1 MRSILSTALLLY
13 IGLCSAASAQ
23 LLDAYLPKS
32 GVIAGQAMELGA
44 TPEVVR
50 ISAKLQAAIQKNQA
64 WFTSYA
70 AKVKE
75 GDPLP
80 YDRRL
85 GVTRAEY
92 DRMMNAKM
100 VLTPKAAVSIKVKT
114 DAQGNLEFASEGIA
128 AALNGVRVP
137 AGQKYAETPYGRLAT
152 FSEVFQ
158 DDDDSPAGR
167 WRGVQW
173 KKDDAPVAKLAI
185 GRREKTGD
193 GILYYDVGATAKGPE
208 QTLIVIYRLD

>member
-92 DRMMNAKM
+92 DRMMVAGGK
-100 VLTPKAAVSIKVKT
+100 VLRPPRYPR
-114 DAQGNLEFASEGIA
+114 DIA
-128 AALNGVRVP
+128 ACLPATGV
-137 AGQKYAETPYGRLAT
+137 
-152 FSEVFQ
+152 
-158 DDDDSPAGR
+158 
-167 WRGVQW
+167 
-173 KKDDAPVAKLAI
+173 
-185 GRREKTGD
+185 
-193 GILYYDVGATAKGPE
+193 
-208 QTLIVIYRLD
+208 TLW

>member
-13 IGLCSAASAQ
+13 IGFCSVASAQ

-44 TPEVVR
+44 TPEAVR
-50 ISAKLQAAIQKNQA
+50 VSTKLQAAIQKNQA

-85 GVTRAEY
+85 GVTKAEY
-92 DRMMNAKM
+92 DVILNAKM
-100 VLTPKAAVSIKVKT
+100 VLTPKGAVSIKVKT
-114 DAQGNLEFASEGIA
+114 DAKGNLEFASEGIA
-128 AALNGVRVP
+128 GALNGVRVP
-137 AGQKYAETPYGRLAT
+137 SGQKYAENAVRPARNVFRNLPGRCRQPDRPL
-152 FSEVFQ
+152 E
-158 DDDDSPAGR
+158 GH
-167 WRGVQW
+167 
-173 KKDDAPVAKLAI
+173 PVEE
-185 GRREKTGD
+185 GRRAGGQAGD
-193 GILYYDVGATAKGPE
+193 RAPREDRRRHPL
-208 QTLIVIYRLD
+208 L